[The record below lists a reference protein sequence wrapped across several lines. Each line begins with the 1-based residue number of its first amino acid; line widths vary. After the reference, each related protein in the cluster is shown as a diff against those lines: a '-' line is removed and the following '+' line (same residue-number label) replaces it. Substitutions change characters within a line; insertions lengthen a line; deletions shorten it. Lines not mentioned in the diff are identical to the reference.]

1 MRVFNWSISAKEF
14 DQPAIEQSGE
24 FEAPA
29 ALRIQ
34 VEVPAGGARA
44 LALQLDH
51 VSKIKLFVL
60 NASILDGTLT
70 IKSGAPIAPQI
81 SLHGPLL
88 LFGPAVAVLGS
99 SLQTLTVTNAN
110 ADRPAMLDLLVGYDL

>member
-1 MRVFNWSISAKEF
+1 MRAFNWSISANEIN
-14 DQPAIEQSGE
+14 QPAIEQRGE
-24 FEAPA
+24 FAVPA

-34 VEVPAGGARA
+34 VEAPAGETRA

-60 NASILDGTLT
+60 NASILDGTLS
-70 IKSGAPIAPQI
+70 IKSGAPIAPTI
-81 SLHGPLL
+81 SLHGPLI

-110 ADRPAMLDLLVGYDL
+110 PDQPATLDLLVGYEL

>member
-1 MRVFNWSISAKEF
+1 MRAFNWSISAREVN
-14 DQPAIEQSGE
+14 QPAIEQSGE

-34 VEVPAGGARA
+34 IEVPADETRA

-51 VSKIKLFVL
+51 VAKIKLFVL
-60 NASILDGTLT
+60 NASILDGTLS

-81 SLHGPLL
+81 SLHGPLF

-99 SLQTLTVTNAN
+99 SLQTLTVANTN
-110 ADRPAMLDLLVGYDL
+110 ADRPATLDLLVGYDL

>member
-1 MRVFNWSISAKEF
+1 MRGFSWSISAKEI
-14 DQPAIEQSGE
+14 DQPAIERSGE

-34 VEVPAGGARA
+34 VEVPAGGSRA

-51 VSKIKLFVL
+51 VNKIKLFVL
-60 NASILDGTLT
+60 NASILDGTLSV
-70 IKSGAPIAPQI
+70 KSGAPIAPTI
-81 SLHGPLL
+81 SLHGPLF

-99 SLQTLTVTNAN
+99 SLQTLTVTNTN
-110 ADRPAMLDLLVGYDL
+110 ADLAATLDLLVGYDL